1 MKAFL
6 GRERDP
12 VDADTLIQK
21 RLELGE
27 APKNKSLI
35 FDLLRD
41 HKQIPLDAISKP
53 VMNHYPPILLGD
65 EDGEEEVKHSHSSAS
80 SAAVQDDESEW
91 GAASAYVQD
100 DDWGWGWEDQEK
112 RDDQL
117 GAQLIGALESNGEE
131 AIAPHFFNPMA
142 PTGVIWD
149 ESRQEYVA
157 RVNYNAGPAA
167 NNQELMD
174 RLNNISGGNQQVYDK
189 LPLVPDI
196 INPSKWLE
204 TSMQGRAMVA
214 ERPHYIRPGDFPR
227 WPRVPVCFPVYVGY
241 PHFGAG
247 LVMAHIA
254 LNINNS
260 GAEQYF
266 AVVKMT
272 PLGYVQGAPFNG
284 GVWSVKASWCLRMPV
299 AVMDLVPVEDLVSLV
314 NDRGERWGE
323 SFTSFSR
330 SKRWEFKVA
339 RDALVRDFPGL
350 LGPVMCTRLRVG
362 RPERYKRDGP
372 INYPSR
378 RTRTINL
385 REAARTRGEDDS
397 F

>member
-6 GRERDP
+6 GRERGP
-12 VDADTLIQK
+12 VDADALLQK
-21 RLELGE
+21 RLEIGQ
-27 APKNKSLI
+27 APKNKRLI
-35 FDLLRD
+35 FDLLCK

-53 VMNHYPPILLGD
+53 VMRDYPVTLL
-65 EDGEEEVKHSHSSAS
+65 GEEEEEKEHAQGVHSSA
-80 SAAVQDDESEW
+80 ATAEVQNEEW
-91 GAASAYVQD
+91 
-100 DDWGWGWEDQEK
+100 DWGWDDEEK
-112 RDDQL
+112 SDKQV
-117 GAQLIGALESNGEE
+117 GAQLIGAMDSNGEE

-142 PTGVIWD
+142 PSGVIWD
-149 ESRQEYVA
+149 ETRQEYVA
-157 RVNYNAGPAA
+157 RVNYTSGPAA

-174 RLNNISGGNQQVYDK
+174 RLNSISGGNQQVYDK

-204 TSMQGRAMVA
+204 TSMKGRAMVA
-214 ERPHYIRPGDFPR
+214 ERPHYIRPGDFPM

-314 NDRGERWGE
+314 NDKGERWGE

-339 RDALVRDFPGL
+339 RDALVRDFPSL

-362 RPERYKRDGP
+362 RPEQYKRDGP

-378 RTRTINL
+378 RTRTIDL
-385 REAARTRGEDDS
+385 RKAARTRGQDRTVDDDS

>member
-1 MKAFL
+1 MKKAFL
-6 GRERDP
+6 GRERGP
-12 VDADTLIQK
+12 VDADALVKK

-27 APKNKSLI
+27 EPKNKNLI
-35 FDLLRD
+35 FDLLHQ
-41 HKQIPLDAISKP
+41 HKQMPLDAISKP
-53 VMNHYPPILLGD
+53 VLHDYPPILLGE
-65 EDGEEEVKHSHSSAS
+65 EDGEEEEQGRRVHFSSS
-80 SAAVQDDESEW
+80 SAAAVADQEE
-91 GAASAYVQD
+91 GAE
-100 DDWGWGWEDQEK
+100 WGWGW
-112 RDDQL
+112 DDQDKQDAQL
-117 GAQLIGALESNGEE
+117 GTQLIGALDSNGEE

-149 ESRQEYVA
+149 ETRQEYVA
-157 RVNYNAGPAA
+157 RINYNPGPAP

-174 RLNNISGGNQQVYDK
+174 RLTSISGGNQQVYDK

-196 INPSKWLE
+196 INPAKWLE
-204 TSMQGRAMVA
+204 TSTQGRAMSA
-214 ERPHYIRPGDFPR
+214 ERPHYIRPGDFPL

-254 LNINNS
+254 LNINNT

-323 SFTSFSR
+323 SFTAFSR
-330 SKRWEFKVA
+330 SKRWEYKVA
-339 RDALVRDFPGL
+339 RDALVRDFPSL

-362 RPERYKRDGP
+362 RPEQYKRDGP

-378 RTRTINL
+378 RTRTIDL
-385 REAARTRGEDDS
+385 REAARTRGEDRTAEDDS